1 MGYKYILFDFDGTIS
16 DSKEGVIDSAIYVLG
31 LFGIT
36 VDDRESLKYM
46 VGPPLYDTFRDVECI
61 GVEKA
66 DYAVSK
72 YREYY
77 QANCNHKNYLFP
89 GVREMLVKL
98 KAEGKILAVATS
110 KFQYTAE
117 NLLKEFG
124 ILEYID
130 FVSGHNEAEGRTDKA
145 AVVEY
150 AIEQLG
156 ITDKTEAVMVGDRK
170 YDINGAK
177 AVGIDSI
184 AVLYGYGD
192 VPEFEAAGATY
203 IAETTEDVIKLV
215 L

>member
-16 DSKEGVIDSAIYVLG
+16 DSKEGVIDAATYVLS
-31 LFGIT
+31 LFDIE
-36 VDDRESLKYM
+36 VKDRESLKYM
-46 VGPPLYDTFRDVECI
+46 VGPPLYDSFRDYECI
-61 GVEKA
+61 GEEKA
-66 DYAVSK
+66 DFAVSK
-72 YREYY
+72 YREFYH
-77 QANCNHKNYLFP
+77 ANCNHKNYLFP
-89 GVREMLVKL
+89 GVKDMLIKL
-98 KAEGKILAVATS
+98 KDEGKMLAVATS

-130 FVSGHNEAEGRTDKA
+130 FVSGHNEAEGRIDKA

-150 AIEQLG
+150 ALEQLG
-156 ITDKTEAVMVGDRK
+156 VKDRAEAVMVGDRK

-177 AVGIDSI
+177 AAGLDSI

-192 VPEFEAAGATY
+192 IPEFEAAGATY
-203 IAETTEDVIKLV
+203 IAETTEEVIKLV

>member
-16 DSKEGVIDSAIYVLG
+16 DSKDGVIDAATYVLS
-31 LFGIT
+31 LFGIN
-36 VDDRESLKYM
+36 VDDRENLSYM
-46 VGPPLYDTFRDVECI
+46 VGPPLYDSFRDFDCI
-61 GVEKA
+61 GEEKA

-77 QANCNHKNYLFP
+77 HANCSHKNYLFE
-89 GVREMLVKL
+89 GVEAMLKKL
-98 KAEGKILAVATS
+98 KAEGKTLAVATS
-110 KFQYTAE
+110 KFQATAE
-117 NLLKEFG
+117 ALLVSFG
-124 ILEYID
+124 IREYID

-150 AIEQLG
+150 ALEQLG
-156 ITDKTEAVMVGDRK
+156 VKDRAEAVMVGDRK

-177 AVGIDSI
+177 AAGLDSI